1 MNCNMLRM
9 FFRVHSFY
17 TLYRMAGIAGL
28 FLTFVSCLKVLDD
41 GRKWIILIKD
51 IKHLTYQDDCL
62 LIGT

>member
-1 MNCNMLRM
+1 
-9 FFRVHSFY
+9 
-17 TLYRMAGIAGL
+17 MAGIAGL